1 MLVRPYSL
9 PPAEK
14 RGKEHGKRKTFCRAL
29 FCVKKRMTSSGR
41 YSILSIKEG

>member
-14 RGKEHGKRKTFCRAL
+14 RGKGHRQKENLLPCPFLRQKTHDKFGA
-29 FCVKKRMTSSGR
+29 
-41 YSILSIKEG
+41 I

>member
-14 RGKEHGKRKTFCRAL
+14 RGKGHGKRKTFCRAL